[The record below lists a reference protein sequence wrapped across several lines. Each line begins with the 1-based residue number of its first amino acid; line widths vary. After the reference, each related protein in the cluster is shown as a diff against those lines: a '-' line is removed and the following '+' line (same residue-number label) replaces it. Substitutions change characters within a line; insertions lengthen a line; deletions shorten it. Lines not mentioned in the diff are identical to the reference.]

1 MMESR
6 ATSHS
11 YREMVSSTIELAA
24 LVYRPLTASGAL
36 LSILRGKLYHRRNVR
51 NVMDAVAVLA
61 AAGDQ
66 KGPAAAK
73 MRVKCLAPAEGDTR
87 KSSGSSTNSAALHGS
102 SSAAVTGASSST
114 SAPLALLKGRC
125 KMCLLDPTVL
135 EATELNPGPA
145 SATSHSTAV
154 FMLGAAVERAQVT
167 YQLEAAVQA
176 GQLPRKAADLLQ
188 YLHECLATSS
198 HTAGGAEGGDGSE
211 RAQGSPG
218 ATATLPARSGKTL
231 RPYSGVVEVALTT
244 HATELS
250 YRNYTMPELLSMVL
264 PLREDADLV
273 ALSGFEQVGHIAHV
287 NLSAAHL
294 PYADVIGHVILDC
307 NETVRVVVNKVDTIS
322 SVFREFKMDII
333 AERRRSNEVDG
344 NAVTGVDVDDCGELG
359 GVLTAAEK
367 QAIALEASAPSYSPT
382 QARLN
387 RLLTATVRQHGC
399 NFRVPYNRV
408 YWNSRLSFEHAR
420 LVDQM
425 RPGDVLF
432 DVMAGVGPFAV
443 PAAKKGVQ
451 VFANDLNPVAAQYI
465 KVNAELNRLP
475 ANSLHVFN
483 MDGRDFLN
491 SVVFASVTG
500 AAAEAFP
507 GRTCTGRRHVAM
519 NLPAIA
525 VEFLDVFQPLSSTR
539 ASANGQPGN
548 AAIHPAAVN
557 ARWNRLPAHVE
568 PNHID
573 RRVVFHVYCF
583 SAAED
588 LATDAVRQVEANLG
602 YTLLPESIEEVL
614 MVRDVAPTKR
624 MMCVSFTLPPAFWER
639 VLASRL
645 DNDGNVRVPVGT
657 ADVLTEDRAESTT
670 KKAKT
675 EAL

>member
-6 ATSHS
+6 AASHN
-11 YREMVSSTIELAA
+11 YRGMVSSTIELAA

-61 AAGDQ
+61 ATGDQ
-66 KGPAAAK
+66 KDPAAAK
-73 MRVKCLAPAEGDTR
+73 MRVKYLAPAEGDTR

-102 SSAAVTGASSST
+102 SSAAVTSGSSST
-114 SAPLALLKGRC
+114 SAPLAFLEGPC

-135 EATELNPGPA
+135 EATELTPDPA
-145 SATSHSTAV
+145 SATPHSTTV
-154 FMLGAAVERAQVT
+154 FMLGADVERAQVT
-167 YQLEAAVQA
+167 QQLEAAVQA
-176 GQLPRKAADLLQ
+176 GQLPRRAADLLR

-198 HTAGGAEGGDGSE
+198 HTAGCAEDGDGSE
-211 RAQGSPG
+211 QAHGSPG
-218 ATATLPARSGKTL
+218 ATATPPARSGKTL
-231 RPYSGVVEVALTT
+231 RPYSGVVEVALTS
-244 HATELS
+244 HAIELS

-333 AERRRSNEVDG
+333 AERRRSKGVDG
-344 NAVTGVDVDDCGELG
+344 NAAAGVDVDDFGELG
-359 GVLTAAEK
+359 GLLTAAEK

-408 YWNSRLSFEHAR
+408 YWNSRLSFEHTR

-451 VFANDLNPVAAQYI
+451 VFANDLNPVAAQYM

-491 SVVFASVTG
+491 SVVFESVTG

-525 VEFLDVFQPLSSTR
+525 VAFLDVFQPLSSTR

-548 AAIHPAAVN
+548 ATIHPAAVN

-602 YTLLPESIEEVL
+602 YTLPPESIEEVL
-614 MVRDVAPTKR
+614 MVRGVAPTKR
-624 MMCVSFTLPPAFWER
+624 MMCVSFTLPPAFWEH

-645 DNDGNVRVPVGT
+645 DNEGNVRVRAGT
-657 ADVLTEDRAESTT
+657 ADVLTEDTAEPTT
-670 KKAKT
+670 KKAKA